1 MAWEL
6 LCLKRKITEQ
16 TRRER
21 NNVFSNIRKNITKL
35 RKLKLLL
42 VKSIDVSEMCVV
54 IKLKFHGTDTDT
66 DTDFLADFRAR
77 LARKSA
83 CRGPRGPFSSPTCP
97 RTFVRRSLF
106 LARMSVWDARVYT
119 YVYCT

>member
-66 DTDFLADFRAR
+66 DTDFLADLSADFCSTLAFPREDVRLGCAR
-77 LARKSA
+77 LH
-83 CRGPRGPFSSPTCP
+83 
-97 RTFVRRSLF
+97 VRVLYMINYR
-106 LARMSVWDARVYT
+106 VRVYNIT
-119 YVYCT
+119 R